1 MKRTLLLLLLLTVAF
16 SSCKK
21 DDPVIAEYIVTFNT
35 QGGSSIDALKVPEGG
50 KVTKPQDPAKEDFIF
65 SGWYKEAACTTV
77 WDFEKETVTGNVT
90 LYAKWVEVAR
100 ACTVTFDSK
109 GGSEV
114 APSTVNK
121 GDKLAKPAN
130 PTKENCSFLGWYKD
144 AACTSPWEFASDVV
158 NENITLYA
166 GWSNPGEAVYTVT
179 FDTDGG
185 NEMEPA
191 SVKGN
196 EKAIK
201 PADPVKLGFD
211 FEAWYSDPEKQA
223 AYDFETPVTGDMTLY
238 AKWVKAEIALIE
250 FDDAGL
256 AGTGIVWDETTKTLD
271 ITEAT
276 GSAALSFNVVGIAT
290 LKKDV
295 QAKFDT
301 QAKSIGGT
309 TDILAV
315 GETVG
320 NKIGMVMN
328 VPVQAIKVPLDV
340 YVRVYDAGNPDVF
353 EEITITSRPDYNGT
367 GIQPV
372 MMKTT
377 DDKLVFWAPV
387 NAEATK
393 IPESLADASDSSNP
407 KDITESCGKLFQWGR
422 KFGFAATN
430 DASTT
435 DTDKFDGKTDPLGF
449 PKGQGALA
457 EMSKWDG
464 KFIMSSSSAPNTQS
478 NWLLFNEDGSDNP
491 AGSAME
497 ADVWYQKLWN
507 KGTEDVPVKTDSD
520 PCPDGWRV
528 PTFSEWEAIGD
539 KNTAV
544 TKEWDATNKL
554 LSIAGAESGQK
565 LILPAAGSRNY
576 SSGASSNQ
584 GSSGYYWSSSVP
596 SGSAGARRVSFNSAT
611 LSTSSGNRAF
621 GLSVRCVQE

>member
-50 KVTKPQDPAKEDFIF
+50 KVTKPQDPTKENFIF

-90 LYAKWVEVAR
+90 LYAKWVEAAR
-100 ACTVTFDSK
+100 ACTVTFDSQ

-114 APSTVNK
+114 APSTVSK

-144 AACTSPWEFASDVV
+144 AACTSSWEFSTDVV

-211 FEAWYSDPEKQA
+211 FEGWYSDPEKQA
-223 AYDFETPVTGDMTLY
+223 AYDFETPVTGDMILY

-250 FDDAGL
+250 FNDAEL
-256 AGTGIVWDETTKTLD
+256 ASTGIIWDETTKTLD

-276 GSAALSFNVVGIAT
+276 GSAALSFNVVGIVT
-290 LKKDV
+290 LEKDV

-309 TDILAV
+309 NDILAV

-328 VPVQAIKVPLDV
+328 VPEQTIKVPLDV

-353 EEITITSRPDYNGT
+353 EEIIITSRPDYNGT

-377 DDKLVFWAPV
+377 GDKLVFWAPV
-387 NAEATK
+387 NAGATK
-393 IPESLADASDSSNP
+393 IPESLADAGDSSNP
-407 KDITESCGKLFQWGR
+407 KDITESCGQLFQWGR

-435 DTDKFDGKTDPLGF
+435 DAEKFDGKTDQLGF
-449 PKGQGALA
+449 PTGQGALA
-457 EMSKWDG
+457 EMSKWDN
-464 KFIMSSSSAPNTQS
+464 KFIASSTSDPNTQY
-478 NWLLFNEDGSDNP
+478 NWLLFEDGSDNP
-491 AGSAME
+491 AN
-497 ADVWYQKLWN
+497 ADMVDGEWYQKLWN
-507 KGTEDVPVKTDSD
+507 KGTEDAPAKTEYD
-520 PCPDGWRV
+520 PCPEGWRV
-528 PTFSEWEAIGD
+528 PTISEWLAIGAG
-539 KNTAV
+539 NTAV
-544 TKEWDATNKL
+544 TKEWDGTNKL

-565 LILPAAGSRNY
+565 LILPAAGNRIY
-576 SSGASSNQ
+576 SSGASLDQ
-584 GSSGYYWSSSVP
+584 GIYGLCWSSSVP
-596 SGSAGARRVSFNSAT
+596 SGSVLASSVYFNSAT
-611 LSTSSGNRAF
+611 LGTSINNRT
-621 GLSVRCVQE
+621 GGRSVRCVQE